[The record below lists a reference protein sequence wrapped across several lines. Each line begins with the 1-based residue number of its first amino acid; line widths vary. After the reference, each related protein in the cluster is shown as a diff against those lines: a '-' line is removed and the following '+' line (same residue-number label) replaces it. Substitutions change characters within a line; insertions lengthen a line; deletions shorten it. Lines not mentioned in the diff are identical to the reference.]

1 MPDQPP
7 PRRALSLKWRLVGGY
22 TLVAVFTLST
32 ASFLL
37 HRGLEHKF
45 LQEHTHSMADSITS
59 IRRVIKEKNGDLHEA
74 EEQIKQSAGEGQ
86 IEKYY
91 CRLLHVEKGAVVS
104 TPGAETLMPAASDF
118 PPPVPEGEFLT
129 KLTEATSLD
138 GKPVWIGAATV
149 ERRNHRPLQLQI
161 ALDRGH
167 AEAWLS
173 DYRNNLIF
181 MTAAASAATALIG
194 WFIARRSLRP
204 LREIT
209 STAQRITASG
219 LGEQIGNQ
227 PWPEE
232 LATLAGEFDRMLQR
246 LRESFN
252 RLSQFTADAAHEF
265 RTPLNNLL
273 GGTSLALSR
282 PRSSEDYHGI
292 LEANLDEYH
301 RLNHMM
307 ESLLFLA
314 RADNAQTLLKLE
326 PVETAGILHEVE
338 EFFSA
343 LAEDRGISI
352 ACRGSAT
359 IAADTTLLRMALT
372 NLVSNALRHSPAG
385 TMVTLTATSTAEGV
399 TLSVQDEGEG
409 IAAEHLDRLFDR
421 FYRAEHSRTNHTE
434 NSGGS
439 GLGLALVKTIME
451 LHGGTASV
459 TSTQGKGSTFVLH
472 FPPFAEP
479 AATRQASQVQ
489 VTPRPLIQPA
499 LTTAGVPG
507 LLK

>member
-167 AEAWLS
+167 GLVGRDAE
-173 DYRNNLIF
+173 
-181 MTAAASAATALIG
+181 G
-194 WFIARRSLRP
+194 P
-204 LREIT
+204 
-209 STAQRITASG
+209 AQPR
-219 LGEQIGNQ
+219 
-227 PWPEE
+227 
-232 LATLAGEFDRMLQR
+232 LAG
-246 LRESFN
+246 
-252 RLSQFTADAAHEF
+252 
-265 RTPLNNLL
+265 
-273 GGTSLALSR
+273 
-282 PRSSEDYHGI
+282 
-292 LEANLDEYH
+292 
-301 RLNHMM
+301 
-307 ESLLFLA
+307 
-314 RADNAQTLLKLE
+314 
-326 PVETAGILHEVE
+326 
-338 EFFSA
+338 
-343 LAEDRGISI
+343 
-352 ACRGSAT
+352 
-359 IAADTTLLRMALT
+359 
-372 NLVSNALRHSPAG
+372 
-385 TMVTLTATSTAEGV
+385 
-399 TLSVQDEGEG
+399 
-409 IAAEHLDRLFDR
+409 
-421 FYRAEHSRTNHTE
+421 
-434 NSGGS
+434 
-439 GLGLALVKTIME
+439 
-451 LHGGTASV
+451 
-459 TSTQGKGSTFVLH
+459 
-472 FPPFAEP
+472 
-479 AATRQASQVQ
+479 
-489 VTPRPLIQPA
+489 
-499 LTTAGVPG
+499 
-507 LLK
+507 